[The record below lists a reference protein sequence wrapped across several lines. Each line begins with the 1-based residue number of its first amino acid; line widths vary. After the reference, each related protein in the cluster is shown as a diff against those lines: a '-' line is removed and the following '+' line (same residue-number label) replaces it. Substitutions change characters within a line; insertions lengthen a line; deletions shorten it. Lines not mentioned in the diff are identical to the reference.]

1 MNLSRTSCGVSFRPT
16 RTPLSARFGLR
27 PHRIQTRLAAN
38 KWRKDWFKAPWTDW
52 EQQDE
57 QRQRF
62 EGAQFPVNL
71 FLGLYVIVAITS
83 ALEMSMLLTEP
94 VAKQLAQLR
103 SDMEEQNLK
112 LDRDLQKNGKL
123 LGHSE
128 CL

>member
-1 MNLSRTSCGVSFRPT
+1 MWRIIPSNKDAALCQVRLEA
-16 RTPLSARFGLR
+16 TPNSNSPGSKQVEEGLV
-27 PHRIQTRLAAN
+27 QGAM
-38 KWRKDWFKAPWTDW
+38 DDW